1 MTDILIIGGG
11 IIGLSTAIALSQKG
25 ASVTIVESGICGQ
38 GATWAAAGMLAPEA
52 ERLEGDLL
60 TFGIRSREM
69 YPQWIANLMR
79 LSGQDCGYWCCGM
92 IAPVLTESDR
102 LEISQH
108 PKYID
113 QIETHRK
120 QSGLGKSVLGS
131 LWLPEDGQVNNRKLT
146 QALLTAARSLSIKI
160 LEGTTVYQIER
171 DHQRVT
177 HLETSAGKMQS
188 DRYVLATGAWT
199 RALMPLPIKPIKGQ
213 MISVLDRDRLLQRV
227 IYAPSCYIVPRQDG
241 TIVIGATVEDNGF
254 SQGNT
259 AAGVA
264 QLLNRAIAVYPAIAN
279 MPITETWWGFRPHA
293 PNEIPLLGASDYENL
308 ILATGHYRNGILFA
322 PLTAKWISDYIIDPN
337 IQPLLKQSLSMEN
350 CPSPQRSAVL
360 S

>member
-1 MTDILIIGGG
+1 MTDVLVIGGG
-11 IIGLSTAIALSQKG
+11 IIGLATAIALSLKG
-25 ASVTIVESGICGQ
+25 ANVTVVERDLCGR

-60 TFGIRSREM
+60 EFGIRSREM

-92 IAPVLTESDR
+92 IAPVLKESDR
-102 LEISQH
+102 QVISEH
-108 PKYID
+108 PKYINR
-113 QIETHRK
+113 EESRK
-120 QSGLGKSVLGS
+120 RQSGLGEAILGS

-146 QALLTAARSLSIKI
+146 QALLTTARSLSIKI
-160 LEGTTVYQIER
+160 LEGTTVYQIVR
-171 DHQRVT
+171 DQKRVM
-177 HLETSAGKMQS
+177 HLDTSAGKLQS

-199 RALMPLPIKPIKGQ
+199 RSLLPLPIKPIKGQ
-213 MISVLDRDRLLQRV
+213 MLSVFDGDRKLQRV

-259 AAGVA
+259 AAGIA
-264 QLLNRAIAVYPAIAN
+264 QLLNRAIAVYPAIAD
-279 MPITETWWGFRPHA
+279 MQITETWWGFRPHA
-293 PNEIPLLGASDYENL
+293 PNEVPLLGASNYENL

-322 PLTAKWISDYIIDPN
+322 PITAKLITDFMVDGITDSIYL
-337 IQPLLKQSLSMEN
+337 Q
-350 CPSPQRSAVL
+350 
-360 S
+360 

>member
-25 ASVTIVESGICGQ
+25 ANVTVVERDFCGR

-60 TFGIRSREM
+60 EFGIRSREM

-79 LSGQDCGYWCCGM
+79 LSGQDCGYWCCGI
-92 IAPVLTESDR
+92 IAPVLEESDR
-102 LEISQH
+102 QVISEH
-108 PKYID
+108 PKYINR
-113 QIETHRK
+113 EESRK
-120 QSGLGKSVLGS
+120 RQSGLGENILGS

-146 QALLTAARSLSIKI
+146 QALLTTARSLSIKI
-160 LEGTTVYQIER
+160 LEGTTVYQIVR
-171 DHQRVT
+171 DPKRVM
-177 HLETSAGKMQS
+177 HLDTSAGKLQG

-199 RALMPLPIKPIKGQ
+199 RSLLPLPIKPIKGQ
-213 MISVLDRDRLLQRV
+213 MLSVFDGDRKLQRV

-259 AAGVA
+259 ASGIA
-264 QLLNRAIAVYPAIAN
+264 QLLNRAIAVYPAIAD
-279 MPITETWWGFRPHA
+279 MQITETWWGFRPHA
-293 PNEIPLLGASDYENL
+293 PNEVPLLGASDYENL

-322 PLTAKWISDYIIDPN
+322 PITAKLITDFMVDGIADSIYL
-337 IQPLLKQSLSMEN
+337 Q
-350 CPSPQRSAVL
+350 
-360 S
+360 

>member
-1 MTDILIIGGG
+1 MTDVLIIGGG
-11 IIGLSTAIALSQKG
+11 IIGLATAIALSQKG
-25 ASVTIVESGICGQ
+25 AKVTVVERDLCGR

-60 TFGIRSREM
+60 EFGIRSREM

-92 IAPVLTESDR
+92 IAPVLEESDR
-102 LEISQH
+102 QVISQH
-108 PKYID
+108 PKYINR
-113 QIETHRK
+113 EESRK
-120 QSGLGKSVLGS
+120 RQSGLGENILGS

-146 QALLTAARSLSIKI
+146 QALLTTARSLSIKI
-160 LEGTTVYQIER
+160 LEGTTVYQIVR
-171 DHQRVT
+171 YQKRVT
-177 HLETSAGKMQS
+177 HLDTSAGKLQG

-199 RALMPLPIKPIKGQ
+199 RSLLPLPIKPIKGQ
-213 MISVLDRDRLLQRV
+213 MLSVFDGDRKLQRV

-259 AAGVA
+259 AAGIA
-264 QLLNRAIAVYPAIAN
+264 QLLNRAIAVYPAIAD
-279 MPITETWWGFRPHA
+279 MQITETWWGFRPHA
-293 PNEIPLLGASDYENL
+293 PNEVPLLGASDYENL

-322 PLTAKWISDYIIDPN
+322 PITAKLITDFMVDGIADSIYL
-337 IQPLLKQSLSMEN
+337 Q
-350 CPSPQRSAVL
+350 
-360 S
+360 

>member
-1 MTDILIIGGG
+1 MTDVLVIGGG
-11 IIGLSTAIALSQKG
+11 IIGLATAIALSQKG
-25 ASVTIVESGICGQ
+25 ANVTVVERDLCGR

-60 TFGIRSREM
+60 EFGIRSREM

-92 IAPVLTESDR
+92 IAPVLEESDR
-102 LEISQH
+102 QVISTH
-108 PKYID
+108 PKYINR
-113 QIETHRK
+113 EESRK
-120 QSGLGKSVLGS
+120 RQSGLGESILGS

-146 QALLTAARSLSIKI
+146 QALLTTARSLSIKI
-160 LEGTTVYQIER
+160 LEGTAVYQIVR
-171 DHQRVT
+171 DQKRVM
-177 HLETSAGKMQS
+177 HLDTSAGKLQG

-199 RALMPLPIKPIKGQ
+199 RSLLPLPIKPIKGQ
-213 MISVLDRDRLLQRV
+213 MLSVFDGDRKLQRV

-259 AAGVA
+259 ASGIA
-264 QLLNRAIAVYPAIAN
+264 QLLNRAITVYPAIAD
-279 MPITETWWGFRPHA
+279 MQITETWWGFRPHA
-293 PNEIPLLGASDYENL
+293 PNEVPLLGASDYDNL

-322 PLTAKWISDYIIDPN
+322 PITAKLITDFMVDGITDSIYL
-337 IQPLLKQSLSMEN
+337 Q
-350 CPSPQRSAVL
+350 
-360 S
+360 

>member
-1 MTDILIIGGG
+1 MTDVLIIGGG
-11 IIGLSTAIALSQKG
+11 IIGLATAIALSQKG
-25 ASVTIVESGICGQ
+25 VKVTVVERDICGR

-60 TFGIRSREM
+60 EFGIRSREM

-92 IAPVLTESDR
+92 IAPVLEESDR
-102 LEISQH
+102 QVISQH
-108 PKYID
+108 PKYINR
-113 QIETHRK
+113 EESRK
-120 QSGLGKSVLGS
+120 RQSGLGENILGS

-146 QALLTAARSLSIKI
+146 QALLTTARSLSIKI
-160 LEGTTVYQIER
+160 LEGTTVYQIVR
-171 DHQRVT
+171 DQKRVM
-177 HLETSAGKMQS
+177 HLDTSAGKLQG

-199 RALMPLPIKPIKGQ
+199 RSLLPLPIKPIKGQ
-213 MISVLDRDRLLQRV
+213 MLSVFDGDRKLQRV

-259 AAGVA
+259 ASGIA
-264 QLLNRAIAVYPAIAN
+264 QLLNRAIAVYPAIADMQIN
-279 MPITETWWGFRPHA
+279 ETWWGFRPHA
-293 PNEIPLLGASDYENL
+293 PNEVPLLGASDYENL

-322 PLTAKWISDYIIDPN
+322 PITAKLITDFMVDGIADSIYL
-337 IQPLLKQSLSMEN
+337 Q
-350 CPSPQRSAVL
+350 
-360 S
+360 